1 MLMSLHS
8 YCNNCALMLHPC
20 WPVLKFSKIKLEKSI
35 SMNWLFS
42 LQRLFSKLIFAGYT
56 GSKNQVRNRVGG
68 KKPFDLHIPGQI
80 SSLHLTYCSAFFQA
94 IMSFSV
100 VVVQYLVPCAIV
112 TVCYLSI
119 CRLPNPPPMAS
130 NCSRRRQGLY
140 NLEHTSYYKIF
151 DSKSPLKK

>member
-1 MLMSLHS
+1 ML
-8 YCNNCALMLHPC
+8 
-20 WPVLKFSKIKLEKSI
+20 
-35 SMNWLFS
+35 
-42 LQRLFSKLIFAGYT
+42 
-56 GSKNQVRNRVGG
+56 
-68 KKPFDLHIPGQI
+68 
-80 SSLHLTYCSAFFQA
+80 FFQA

-140 NLEHTSYYKIF
+140 NLKHTSHYKIVDTKKYHCPKKYVLMIWF
-151 DSKSPLKK
+151 WKTKCCRKVSNSTIFWLAKPWTIFISLAALQTLSVMKTGFSLRTFLYREKPLVMKTGFSL

>member
-1 MLMSLHS
+1 M
-8 YCNNCALMLHPC
+8 A
-20 WPVLKFSKIKLEKSI
+20 FSENPNFNLQKSI
-35 SMNWLFS
+35 
-42 LQRLFSKLIFAGYT
+42 SKLIFACYT

-68 KKPFDLHIPGQI
+68 KKPFDLHIPWHI
-80 SSLHLTYCSAFFQA
+80 FSLHLTFCSAFFQA

-140 NLEHTSYYKIF
+140 NLEHTSHYKIF
-151 DSKSPLKK
+151 DSKSPLRK